1 MRLSAGQNPMR
12 RSPITGGAKENKV
25 TGAGLNRKN
34 LVLQSVSS
42 ATVRSIPI
50 EETLEEGLIDLY
62 LSVKIRSNDEVSPF
76 QNSKL

>member
-1 MRLSAGQNPMR
+1 MR
-12 RSPITGGAKENKV
+12 RSPITGGSKETKKI

-62 LSVKIRSNDEVSPF
+62 LSVKIRSNDEVS
-76 QNSKL
+76 